1 MGSRDVIFGSILF
14 IVVCVPVLTIAARLT
29 MKRIVDSIIRLR
41 ESVPQTQGAGLER
54 RVLELEDEV
63 RQLRAG
69 MGALEETVEFQQ
81 KLLAASP
88 QQPRELAGA
97 V

>member
-14 IVVCVPVLTIAARLT
+14 VVVCVPVLTIAARLT

-41 ESVPQTQGAGLER
+41 ESVPPSSGLGLER
-54 RVLELEDEV
+54 RVVELEEEV

-69 MGALEETVEFQQ
+69 MGELHETVEFQQ

-88 QQPRELAGA
+88 SQPHELAGVA
-97 V
+97 